1 MFFRLLPWEYA
12 IRNLFRRPLRTL
24 LTFGGLTTVI
34 VLVLVV
40 VGFIRG
46 LEKTLAVS
54 IPAGVD
60 SESRLR
66 ISGEGE
72 AGARGGPPGDLYV
85 FIHVEEHPF
94 FEREGS
100 DLLCK
105 IHISFSQAALGAQ
118 IEVPTLDGKESLT
131 IPEGTQSGSR
141 FRLRGKG
148 IPRLEGHG
156 KGDLHVFVRVV
167 TPARLNKEQ
176 RRLLEELAALER
188 PENEPSEKT
197 LTEKVKDLFS

>member
-1 MFFRLLPWEYA
+1 VQ
-12 IRNLFRRPLRTL
+12 
-24 LTFGGLTTVI
+24 G
-34 VLVLVV
+34 
-40 VGFIRG
+40 
-46 LEKTLAVS
+46 EKTLSVT

-85 FIHVEEHPF
+85 FIHVEDHPVF
-94 FEREGS
+94 DRDGS

-105 IHISFSQAALGAQ
+105 IPISFSQAALGTQ
-118 IEVPTLDGKESLT
+118 IEVPTLDGKETLE
-131 IPEGTQSGSR
+131 IPEGTQTGTR

-156 KGDLHVFVRVV
+156 RGDLHVFVRVV

-176 RRLLEELAALER
+176 RRLLEELAVLE
-188 PENEPSEKT
+188 PPLGGSPDSSEKT
-197 LTEKVKDLFS
+197 FTEKVKDLFS